1 MWSYCEL
8 NKRKVSAL
16 KYQIKEQK
24 YRGNETSPV
33 SIFAC
38 TNFPEFLYSANVL
51 RSKKILALFLA
62 FSFVLSSVAHAHVPS
77 VDPPILE
84 PTKTVITRP
93 LYGFYNGPIRTRLSK
108 SEVDAIRR
116 LQWIATTWIPRVAV
130 TAIPVTWLIEEGTT
144 PSPTLAIAIDALAQ
158 AKLLQAREDGKSLV
172 MKTIILARSQK
183 FIRDTLISL
192 NCNPD
197 LSRTYEQYLMG
208 ATVCNRRVIVINL
221 TGYYYLTNPRIKLT
235 TELET
240 LPEPALKRTNY
251 LIVNRNISSLAH
263 EWTHVV
269 RDRPTVGSLGAN
281 EPVWLR
287 EGMAEV
293 VSGLSLVRASKG
305 KMTYEEYHV
314 IRIRKFSNWP
324 NQCRLSLTEY
334 RETSVSLGGC
344 EYLRGAAAIELL
356 LAGYG
361 GIGRVQL
368 LYEDANELGDFEAS
382 FQRVYGMTLREF
394 EVRADQ
400 YSQYIIQAGGYR

>member
-1 MWSYCEL
+1 MLE
-8 NKRKVSAL
+8 
-16 KYQIKEQK
+16 YQRKEQK
-24 YRGNETSPV
+24 YQGDQASLMSSFAC
-33 SIFAC
+33 SIFRD
-38 TNFPEFLYSANVL
+38 FLYSACVVVGRKL
-51 RSKKILALFLA
+51 LALCLA
-62 FSFVLSSVAHAHVPS
+62 LSFMFIPVANAQSPV

-84 PTKTVITRP
+84 PTKTVVTRP

-116 LQWIATTWIPRVAV
+116 LQWIATTWQPRIAV
-130 TAIPVTWLIEEGTT
+130 VPIPVTWLIEEGTM
-144 PSPTLAIAIDALAQ
+144 PSPTLSIAIDALAQ
-158 AKLLQAREDGKSLV
+158 AKLLQAREDGKSLII
-172 MKTIILARSQK
+172 KTIILGRSQK
-183 FIRDTLISL
+183 FIRDTLLSL

-221 TGYYYLTNPRIKLT
+221 TGYYFLTNPRIKLT
-235 TELET
+235 TELEIQ
-240 LPEPALKRTNY
+240 PEPPLKKTNY

-269 RDRPTVGSLGAN
+269 RDRPTVGPLGAN

-287 EGMAEV
+287 EGMAEI

-324 NQCRLSLTEY
+324 DQCRLSLTEY
-334 RETSVSLGGC
+334 RDTSISLGGC

-356 LAGYG
+356 LASYG

-382 FQRVYGMTLREF
+382 FERVYGMTLREF

>member
-1 MWSYCEL
+1 
-8 NKRKVSAL
+8 V
-16 KYQIKEQK
+16 
-24 YRGNETSPV
+24 P
-33 SIFAC
+33 
-38 TNFPEFLYSANVL
+38 
-51 RSKKILALFLA
+51 RSQKILTFFLS
-62 FSFVLSSVAHAHVPS
+62 FSFLLSPVAHAHSPT

-84 PTKTVITRP
+84 PTKTVVTRP
-93 LYGFYNGPIRTRLSK
+93 LYGLYKGPIRTKLSK
-108 SEVDAIRR
+108 SEVDVIRR
-116 LQWIATTWIPRVAV
+116 LQWIATTWQPRVAIV
-130 TAIPVTWLIEEGTT
+130 PIPVHWIIEEGTT
-144 PSPTLAIAIDALAQ
+144 PSPTLSIAIDALAQ

-172 MKTIILARSQK
+172 IKTIILARSQK
-183 FIRDTLISL
+183 FIRDTLLSL
-192 NCNPD
+192 KCNPD

-221 TGYYYLTNPRIKLT
+221 TGYYFLTNPRIKLT
-235 TELET
+235 RDLES
-240 LPEPALKRTNY
+240 LPEPALNKTNY

-269 RDRPTVGSLGAN
+269 RDRPTVGPLGVN

-287 EGMAEV
+287 EGMSEV
-293 VSGLSLVRASKG
+293 LSGLSLVRASKG

-324 NQCRLSLTEY
+324 GQCRLSLTEY
-334 RETSVSLGGC
+334 RETSIGLGGC

-356 LAGYG
+356 LASYG

-382 FQRVYGMTLREF
+382 FERVYGMTLREF

-400 YSQYIIQAGGYR
+400 YSRYIIQAGGYR

>member
-1 MWSYCEL
+1 MLE
-8 NKRKVSAL
+8 
-16 KYQIKEQK
+16 YQRKEQK
-24 YRGNETSPV
+24 YQGDEASLMSSFAC
-33 SIFAC
+33 SIFC
-38 TNFPEFLYSANVL
+38 GFLYSACVVIGRKL
-51 RSKKILALFLA
+51 LALCLA
-62 FSFVLSSVAHAHVPS
+62 LSFMLSPVAHAHSPT

-84 PTKTVITRP
+84 PTKTVVTRP
-93 LYGFYNGPIRTRLSK
+93 LYGYYNGPIRTKLSK

-116 LQWIATTWIPRVAV
+116 LQWIATTWQPRIAV
-130 TAIPVTWLIEEGTT
+130 VPIPVRWLIEEGTT
-144 PSPTLAIAIDALAQ
+144 PSPTLSIAIDALAQ
-158 AKLLQAREDGKSLV
+158 AKLLQARENGNPHV
-172 MKTIILARSQK
+172 IRTIIVARSQE
-183 FIRDTLISL
+183 FIRDALASL
-192 NCNPD
+192 DCNPD
-197 LSRTYEQYLMG
+197 LSRTYDQYLMG

-221 TGYYYLTNPRIKLT
+221 TGYYFLKNPRIKLT
-235 TELET
+235 KDLET
-240 LPEPALKRTNY
+240 MPEPALNKTNY

-269 RDRPTVGSLGAN
+269 RNRPTIGPLGVN

-287 EGMAEV
+287 EGMAEI

-324 NQCRLSLTEY
+324 DQCRLSLTEY
-334 RETSVSLGGC
+334 RETSTALGGC

-356 LAGYG
+356 LASYG

-382 FQRVYGMTLREF
+382 FKRVYGMTLREF